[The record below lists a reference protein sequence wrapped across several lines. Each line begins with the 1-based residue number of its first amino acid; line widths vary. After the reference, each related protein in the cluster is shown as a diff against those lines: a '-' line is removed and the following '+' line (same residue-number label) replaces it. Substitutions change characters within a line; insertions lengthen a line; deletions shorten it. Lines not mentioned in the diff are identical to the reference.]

1 MRTADVFPVVAC
13 LFPLS
18 GGPGRVVLRVVI
30 HNWSAVMG
38 CENKMA
44 TWTGEREKKLVLFT
58 WKRTDIGCK
67 MGISVNE

>member
-1 MRTADVFPVVAC
+1 
-13 LFPLS
+13 
-18 GGPGRVVLRVVI
+18 
-30 HNWSAVMG
+30 MG

-67 MGISVNE
+67 MGISLNE

>member
-1 MRTADVFPVVAC
+1 MKNNLATTGNCR
-13 LFPLS
+13 LS
-18 GGPGRVVLRVVI
+18 FGGIGRVVLRVVI
-30 HNWSAVMG
+30 YNWSAVMG

-67 MGISVNE
+67 MGISLNE